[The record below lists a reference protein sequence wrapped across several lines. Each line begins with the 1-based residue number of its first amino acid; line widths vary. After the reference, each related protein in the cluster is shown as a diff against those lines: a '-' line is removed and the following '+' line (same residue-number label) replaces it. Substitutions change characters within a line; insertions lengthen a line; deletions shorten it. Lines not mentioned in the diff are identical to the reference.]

1 MNGFA
6 KGMLFVLM
14 ILYIVSPLDMCPGP
28 IDDLIVVLL
37 SLAMKKRAG
46 ITTYT

>member
-1 MNGFA
+1 MNEFA

-28 IDDLIVVLL
+28 IDDLIVLL
-37 SLAMKKRAG
+37 IGIAAQKSLGDSAEG
-46 ITTYT
+46 